1 MPSSVGPPPTGSGR
15 CSLADE
21 IDATHGGPGGH
32 TAGGANGPRAG
43 SVVEKGS
50 TVSRLVSLVKRVGWI
65 VVIAL
70 VVVATAGGSLIA
82 VLTARGLPTTHG
94 TLAIA
99 GLDDAV
105 RVTRDANG
113 IAWIEADSAHDLF
126 LAQGY
131 VHAQE
136 RMWQMEVWRH
146 ISSGRLS
153 ELFGSSTLTE
163 DRFIRTLGW
172 RQAAERDLAALS
184 PDARAVV

>member
-1 MPSSVGPPPTGSGR
+1 V
-15 CSLADE
+15 
-21 IDATHGGPGGH
+21 H
-32 TAGGANGPRAG
+32 
-43 SVVEKGS
+43 
-50 TVSRLVSLVKRVGWI
+50 RLVRLIKRLVWI
-65 VVIAL
+65 VVIVLVL
-70 VVVATAGGSLIA
+70 VVTAAGSLLG
-82 VLTARGLPTTHG
+82 VLTFRGFPTTHG
-94 TLAIA
+94 SLAIA

-113 IAWIEADSAHDLF
+113 IAWIEAETSQDLF

-172 RQAAERDLAALS
+172 RQAAERDLAAHR
-184 PDARAVV
+184 PDARAVI